1 MKIEPDKRKHF
12 LVGIPLGAVLQAIVL
27 LLFPGQFIPE
37 IILAV
42 LVLAVICYGFEVFS
56 KISGMGH
63 YDFMDA
69 VAGLLGG
76 IIGMGIVLIAISVVH

>member
-12 LVGIPLGAVLQAIVL
+12 LVGIPLGAVLQGIVL
-27 LLFPGQFIPE
+27 LLFPGQFVPE

-42 LVLAVICYGFEVFS
+42 LVLAIICYGFEVFS
-56 KISGMGH
+56 KISGKGH
-63 YDFMDA
+63 YDFIDA

-76 IIGMGIVLIAISVVH
+76 IVGMSLVLIVLSIVH